1 MPNLSRPGDV
11 ELHFEERGDG
21 PLVVLAPYWSGQ
33 PDVYEGFLSDL
44 SRDHR
49 IVTWDARGTGESTH
63 EGPYDLETD
72 SSDLEAVLEHLGA
85 GSDRRRQRLQRRH
98 PRRRAERRPDRHGA
112 GVRRRAVLAE

>member
-44 SRDHR
+44 SRDHS

-63 EGPYDLETD
+63 GDYRNGNREKREKRERGPDETGNFLNHGLHGLHGRGLEQYSV
-72 SSDLEAVLEHLGA
+72 SSVQIFGMIAL
-85 GSDRRRQRLQRRH
+85 
-98 PRRRAERRPDRHGA
+98 
-112 GVRRRAVLAE
+112 